1 MKLRFSLIVIA
12 LNLAIV
18 AALLLGATEVE
29 NIWRY
34 LFSPGF
40 DSESTNHLILWEIRI
55 PRIIAAI
62 LIGAALGLAGAIA
75 QSAANN
81 PLADP
86 AILGTSAGASLG
98 VVIAV
103 LLNVAEVGSL
113 LAVLFAVIGALLAT
127 ALTFTWART
136 AGALIIIGIGT
147 SALFSA
153 IVGLLITSTNNPE
166 IRSISFWSLGSLAL
180 ATPDNLLIIAPV
192 FVVCLVIAIKIAPQL
207 DLLALGDIS
216 VRHLGRS
223 PKKIRLKAFVIIGL
237 LVAVSV
243 STVGSIS
250 FLALA
255 APHIA
260 RIVFGGR
267 NQILTIASSLIGALI
282 LLIGDT
288 IARSALPPYE
298 LPIGLITALLG
309 APILIVLVRK
319 AALAW
324 K

>member
-18 AALLLGATEVE
+18 TSLLLGATEVE

-34 LFSPGF
+34 LLNPGF
-40 DSESTNHLILWEIRI
+40 DTESTNHLILWEIRI
-55 PRIIAAI
+55 PRIFAAL

-103 LLNVAEVGSL
+103 LLNVAEVGSV

-153 IVGLLITSTNNPE
+153 IVGLLITSTHNPE

-180 ATPDNLLIIAPV
+180 ATADNLLIIAPV
-192 FVVCLVIAIKIAPQL
+192 FIICLVIAIKIAPQL

-223 PKKIRLKAFVIIGL
+223 PKNIRLRAFVIISL

-260 RIVFGGR
+260 RITFGGR
-267 NQILTIASSLIGALI
+267 NRVLAIASSLIGALI

-309 APILIVLVRK
+309 APILILLVRK

-324 K
+324 R

>member
-1 MKLRFSLIVIA
+1 MKLRFSLIAIA
-12 LNLAIV
+12 LNIAII
-18 AALLLGATEVE
+18 AALLMGATEIE
-29 NIWRY
+29 NLWRH
-34 LFSPGF
+34 LFNPGF
-40 DSESTNHLILWEIRI
+40 DSESTSHLILWEIRL
-55 PRIIAAI
+55 PRILVAL

-98 VVIAV
+98 VVIGV
-103 LLNVAEVGSL
+103 LLNLAQVGSL
-113 LAVLFAVIGALLAT
+113 LAVAFATIGALVAT
-127 ALTFTWART
+127 ALTFTWARSV
-136 AGALIIIGIGT
+136 GALIIIGIGT

-153 IVGLLITSTNNPE
+153 VVGLLITSTNNPE

-180 ATPDNLLIIAPV
+180 ATSDSLLIIAPV
-192 FVVCLVIAIKIAPQL
+192 FALCFFFAFKIAPQL

-223 PKKIRLKAFVIIGL
+223 PKKIRLRAFLIIGL

-260 RIVFGGR
+260 RITFGGKNR
-267 NQILTIASSLIGALI
+267 ILTIASSLIGALI
-282 LLIGDT
+282 LLVADT

-298 LPIGLITALLG
+298 LPIGLITSLLG
-309 APILIVLVRK
+309 APILILLVRK
-319 AALAW
+319 AALTW
-324 K
+324 R

>member
-1 MKLRFSLIVIA
+1 MKLRFSLIIIA
-12 LNLAIV
+12 LNIAVV
-18 AALLLGATEVE
+18 ASLLLGATQVE

-34 LFSPGF
+34 RFSPGF
-40 DSESTNHLILWEIRI
+40 DSASTNHLILWQIRI
-55 PRIIAAI
+55 PRILVAL

-98 VVIAV
+98 VVIGV
-103 LLNVAEVGSL
+103 LLNLAEVGSV
-113 LAVLFAVIGALLAT
+113 LAVLFATIGALLAT
-127 ALTFTWART
+127 ALTFTWARSV
-136 AGALIIIGIGT
+136 GALIIIGIGT

-153 IVGLLITSTNNPE
+153 VVGLLITATNNPE

-180 ATPDNLLIIAPV
+180 ATSESLLIITPV
-192 FVVCLVIAIKIAPQL
+192 FLVCFFFAFKIAPQL
-207 DLLALGDIS
+207 DLLSLGDIS
-216 VRHLGRS
+216 VRHLGLS
-223 PKKIRLKAFVIIGL
+223 AKTIRLKAFLIIGL

-260 RIVFGGR
+260 RILFGGKNR
-267 NQILTIASSLIGALI
+267 ILTIASSLIGALI
-282 LLIGDT
+282 LLVGDT
-288 IARSALPPYE
+288 IARSVLPPYE
-298 LPIGLITALLG
+298 LPIGLITSLLG
-309 APILIVLVRK
+309 APILILLVRK
-319 AALAW
+319 AALTW

>member
-1 MKLRFSLIVIA
+1 MKLRFSLIAIA
-12 LNLAIV
+12 LNIAVI
-18 AALLLGATEVE
+18 AALLMGATEIE
-29 NIWRY
+29 NLWRH
-34 LFSPGF
+34 LLNPGF
-40 DSESTNHLILWEIRI
+40 EPESTSHLILWEIRI
-55 PRIIAAI
+55 PRILVAL

-98 VVIAV
+98 VVIGV
-103 LLNVAEVGSL
+103 LLNLTEVGSL
-113 LAVLFAVIGALLAT
+113 LAVAFATIGALLAT
-127 ALTFTWART
+127 ALTFTWARSV
-136 AGALIIIGIGT
+136 GALIIIGIGT

-180 ATPDNLLIIAPV
+180 ATSDSLMVIAPV
-192 FVVCLVIAIKIAPQL
+192 FALCFFYGFKIAPQL

-216 VRHLGRS
+216 VRHLGLS
-223 PKKIRLKAFVIIGL
+223 PKKIRLKAFFIIGL

-260 RIVFGGR
+260 RIAFGGKNR
-267 NQILTIASSLIGALI
+267 VLTIASSLIGALI
-282 LLIGDT
+282 LLVADT

-298 LPIGLITALLG
+298 LPIGLITSLLG
-309 APILIVLVRK
+309 APILILLVRK

>member
-12 LNLAIV
+12 LNIAVV
-18 AALLLGATEVE
+18 ASLLLGATQVE

-34 LFSPGF
+34 LFNPGF
-40 DSESTNHLILWEIRI
+40 DSASTNHLILWQIRI
-55 PRIIAAI
+55 PRILVAL

-98 VVIAV
+98 VVIGV
-103 LLNVAEVGSL
+103 LLNFAEVGSV
-113 LAVLFAVIGALLAT
+113 LAVLFATVGALIAT
-127 ALTFTWART
+127 ALTFTWARSV
-136 AGALIIIGIGT
+136 GALIIIGIGT

-153 IVGLLITSTNNPE
+153 VVGLLITATNNPE

-180 ATPDNLLIIAPV
+180 ATSESLLIITPV
-192 FVVCLVIAIKIAPQL
+192 FLVCFFFAFKIAPQL
-207 DLLALGDIS
+207 DLLSLGDIS
-216 VRHLGRS
+216 VRHLGLS
-223 PKKIRLKAFVIIGL
+223 AKAIRLKAFLIIGL

-260 RIVFGGR
+260 RILFGGKNR
-267 NQILTIASSLIGALI
+267 VLTIASSLIGALI
-282 LLIGDT
+282 LLVGDT
-288 IARSALPPYE
+288 IARSVLPPYE
-298 LPIGLITALLG
+298 LPIGLITSLLG
-309 APILIVLVRK
+309 APILILLVRK
-319 AALAW
+319 AALTW

>member
-18 AALLLGATEVE
+18 TSLLLGATEVE

-34 LFSPGF
+34 LLNPGF
-40 DSESTNHLILWEIRI
+40 DTESTNHLILWEIRI
-55 PRIIAAI
+55 PRIFAAL

-103 LLNVAEVGSL
+103 LLNVAEVGSV

-180 ATPDNLLIIAPV
+180 ATADNLLIIAPV
-192 FVVCLVIAIKIAPQL
+192 FIICLVIAIKIAPQL

-223 PKKIRLKAFVIIGL
+223 PKNIRLRAFVIISL

-260 RIVFGGR
+260 RITFGGR
-267 NQILTIASSLIGALI
+267 NRILAIASSLIGALI

-309 APILIVLVRK
+309 APILILLVRK

-324 K
+324 R

>member
-18 AALLLGATEVE
+18 TSLLLGATEVE

-34 LFSPGF
+34 LLNPGF
-40 DSESTNHLILWEIRI
+40 DTESTNHLILWEIRI
-55 PRIIAAI
+55 PRIFAAL

-103 LLNVAEVGSL
+103 LLNLAEVGSV

-180 ATPDNLLIIAPV
+180 ATADNLLIIAPV
-192 FVVCLVIAIKIAPQL
+192 FIICLVIAIKIAPQL

-223 PKKIRLKAFVIIGL
+223 PKNIRLRAFVIISL

-260 RIVFGGR
+260 RITFGGR
-267 NQILTIASSLIGALI
+267 NRILAIASSLIGALI

-309 APILIVLVRK
+309 APILILLVRK

-324 K
+324 R

>member
-1 MKLRFSLIVIA
+1 MKLRFSLLVIA
-12 LNLAIV
+12 LNIAV
-18 AALLLGATEVE
+18 AASLLLGATQVE

-34 LFSPGF
+34 LFNPGY
-40 DSESTNHLILWEIRI
+40 DVSSTNHLILWQIRI
-55 PRIIAAI
+55 PRILVAL

-98 VVIAV
+98 VVIGV
-103 LLNVAEVGSL
+103 LLNLAEVGSL
-113 LAVLFAVIGALLAT
+113 NAVLFATIGALIAT
-127 ALTFTWART
+127 ALTFTWARSVS
-136 AGALIIIGIGT
+136 ALIIIGIGT

-153 IVGLLITSTNNPE
+153 LVGLLITSTNNPE

-180 ATPDNLLIIAPV
+180 ATSESLLIICPV
-192 FVVCLVIAIKIAPQL
+192 FLLCFFVAFKVAPEL
-207 DLLALGDIS
+207 DLLALGDTS
-216 VRHLGRS
+216 VRHLGKS
-223 PKKIRLKAFVIIGL
+223 AKKIRLKAFLIIGL

-243 STVGSIS
+243 SSVGSIS

-260 RIVFGGR
+260 RIIFGGKNR
-267 NQILTIASSLIGALI
+267 ILTIASSLIGALI

-298 LPIGLITALLG
+298 LPIGLITSLLG
-309 APILIVLVRK
+309 APILIFLVRK
-319 AALAW
+319 VALTW

>member
-18 AALLLGATEVE
+18 TSLLLGATEVE

-34 LFSPGF
+34 LLNPGF
-40 DSESTNHLILWEIRI
+40 DTESTNHLILWEIRI
-55 PRIIAAI
+55 PRIFAAL

-103 LLNVAEVGSL
+103 LLNVAEVGSV

-180 ATPDNLLIIAPV
+180 ATADNLLIIAPV
-192 FVVCLVIAIKIAPQL
+192 FLICLVIAIKIAPQL

-223 PKKIRLKAFVIIGL
+223 PKNIRLRAFVIISL

-260 RIVFGGR
+260 RITFGGR
-267 NQILTIASSLIGALI
+267 NRILAIASSLIGALI

-309 APILIVLVRK
+309 APILILLVRK

-324 K
+324 R

>member
-18 AALLLGATEVE
+18 TSLLLGATEVE

-34 LFSPGF
+34 LLNPGF
-40 DSESTNHLILWEIRI
+40 DTESTNHLILWEIRI
-55 PRIIAAI
+55 PRIFAAL

-98 VVIAV
+98 VVTAV
-103 LLNVAEVGSL
+103 LLNVAEVGSV

-180 ATPDNLLIIAPV
+180 ATADNLLIIAPV
-192 FVVCLVIAIKIAPQL
+192 FIICLVIAIKIAPQL

-223 PKKIRLKAFVIIGL
+223 PKNIRLRAFVIISL

-260 RIVFGGR
+260 RITFGGR
-267 NQILTIASSLIGALI
+267 NRVLAIASSLIGALI

-309 APILIVLVRK
+309 APILILLVRK

-324 K
+324 R

>member
-1 MKLRFSLIVIA
+1 MKLRFSLLVIA

-18 AALLLGATEVE
+18 TSLLLGATEVE

-34 LFSPGF
+34 LLNPGF
-40 DSESTNHLILWEIRI
+40 DTESTNHLILWEIRI
-55 PRIIAAI
+55 PRIFAAL

-103 LLNVAEVGSL
+103 LLNVAEVGSV

-180 ATPDNLLIIAPV
+180 ATADNLLIIAPV
-192 FVVCLVIAIKIAPQL
+192 FAICLVIAIKIAPQL

-223 PKKIRLKAFVIIGL
+223 PKNIRLRAFVIISL

-260 RIVFGGR
+260 RITFGGR
-267 NQILTIASSLIGALI
+267 NRILAIASSLIGALI

-309 APILIVLVRK
+309 APILILLVRK

-324 K
+324 R

>member
-1 MKLRFSLIVIA
+1 MKLRFTFLVIA
-12 LNLAIV
+12 LNVAVI
-18 AALLLGATEVE
+18 AALLLGATQVE

-34 LFSPGF
+34 LFNPGF
-40 DSESTNHLILWEIRI
+40 DSSSTNHLILWQIRI
-55 PRIIAAI
+55 PRILVAL

-98 VVIAV
+98 VVIGV
-103 LLNVAEVGSL
+103 LLNLVEVGSL
-113 LAVLFAVIGALLAT
+113 LAVLFATIGALIAT
-127 ALTFTWART
+127 ALTFTWARSVS
-136 AGALIIIGIGT
+136 ALIIIGIGT

-153 IVGLLITSTNNPE
+153 LVGLLITSTNNPE

-180 ATPDNLLIIAPV
+180 ANSDSLLIITPV
-192 FVVCLVIAIKIAPQL
+192 FALCLFFAFKVAPEL
-207 DLLALGDIS
+207 DLLTLGDLS
-216 VRHLGRS
+216 VRHLGKS
-223 PKKIRLKAFVIIGL
+223 AKKIRLKAFLIIGL

-243 STVGSIS
+243 SAVGSIS

-260 RIVFGGR
+260 RIIFGGKSR
-267 NQILTIASSLIGALI
+267 VLTIASSLIGALI
-282 LLIGDT
+282 LLISDT

-298 LPIGLITALLG
+298 LPIGLITSLLG
-309 APILIVLVRK
+309 APILIFLVRK
-319 AALAW
+319 VALTW

>member
-18 AALLLGATEVE
+18 TSLLLGATEVE

-34 LFSPGF
+34 LLNPGY
-40 DSESTNHLILWEIRI
+40 DSDSTNHLILWEIRI
-55 PRIIAAI
+55 PRIFAAL

-113 LAVLFAVIGALLAT
+113 LAVFFAVIGALLAT

-192 FVVCLVIAIKIAPQL
+192 FAVCLAIAIKIAPQL
-207 DLLALGDIS
+207 DLLALGDIT

-223 PKKIRLKAFVIIGL
+223 PKYIRLKAFVIIGL

-260 RIVFGGR
+260 RI
-267 NQILTIASSLIGALI
+267 
-282 LLIGDT
+282 D
-288 IARSALPPYE
+288 
-298 LPIGLITALLG
+298 
-309 APILIVLVRK
+309 RK
-319 AALAW
+319 SVV
-324 K
+324 

>member
-1 MKLRFSLIVIA
+1 MKLRFTFLVIA
-12 LNLAIV
+12 LNVAVI
-18 AALLLGATEVE
+18 AALLLGATQVE

-34 LFSPGF
+34 LFNPGF
-40 DSESTNHLILWEIRI
+40 DSSSTNHLILWQIRI
-55 PRIIAAI
+55 PRILVAL

-98 VVIAV
+98 VVIGV
-103 LLNVAEVGSL
+103 LLNLVEVGSL
-113 LAVLFAVIGALLAT
+113 LAVLFATIGALIAT
-127 ALTFTWART
+127 ALTFTWARSVS
-136 AGALIIIGIGT
+136 ALIIIGIGT

-153 IVGLLITSTNNPE
+153 LVGLLITSTNNPE

-180 ATPDNLLIIAPV
+180 ANSDSLLIITPIFALCLFFAFKVAPE
-192 FVVCLVIAIKIAPQL
+192 L
-207 DLLALGDIS
+207 DLLPLGDLS
-216 VRHLGRS
+216 VRHLGKS
-223 PKKIRLKAFVIIGL
+223 AKKIRLKAFLIIGL

-243 STVGSIS
+243 SAVGSIS

-260 RIVFGGR
+260 RIIFGGKSR
-267 NQILTIASSLIGALI
+267 VLTIASSLIGALI
-282 LLIGDT
+282 LLISDT

-298 LPIGLITALLG
+298 LPIGLITSLLG
-309 APILIVLVRK
+309 APILIFLVRK
-319 AALAW
+319 VALTW

>member
-1 MKLRFSLIVIA
+1 MKLRFTLIVIA

-18 AALLLGATEVE
+18 TSLVLGATEVE

-34 LFSPGF
+34 LLNPGY
-40 DSESTNHLILWEIRI
+40 DSASTNHLILWEIRI
-55 PRIIAAI
+55 PRIFAAL

-223 PKKIRLKAFVIIGL
+223 PKRIRLGAFVIIGL

-309 APILIVLVRK
+309 APILILLVRK

>member
-1 MKLRFSLIVIA
+1 MKLRFTLIVIT
-12 LNLAIV
+12 LNLAII

-34 LFSPGF
+34 LLNPGL

-55 PRIIAAI
+55 PRIFAAL

-192 FVVCLVIAIKIAPQL
+192 FAVCLVIAIKIAPQL

-260 RIVFGGR
+260 RITFGGR
-267 NQILTIASSLIGALI
+267 NRILTIASSLIGALI

-309 APILIVLVRK
+309 APILILLVRK

-324 K
+324 R

>member
-1 MKLRFSLIVIA
+1 M
-12 LNLAIV
+12 
-18 AALLLGATEVE
+18 T
-29 NIWRY
+29 
-34 LFSPGF
+34 
-40 DSESTNHLILWEIRI
+40 
-55 PRIIAAI
+55 
-62 LIGAALGLAGAIA
+62 GAIA

-98 VVIAV
+98 VVIGV
-103 LLNVAEVGSL
+103 LLNLAEVGSVT
-113 LAVLFAVIGALLAT
+113 AVLFATIGALIAT
-127 ALTFTWART
+127 ALTFTWARSVS
-136 AGALIIIGIGT
+136 ALIIIGIGT

-153 IVGLLITSTNNPE
+153 LVGLLITSTNNPE

-180 ATPDNLLIIAPV
+180 ATSESLFIISPV
-192 FVVCLVIAIKIAPQL
+192 FLLCFLFAFKVAPEL

-216 VRHLGRS
+216 VRHLGKS
-223 PKKIRLKAFVIIGL
+223 AKTIRLKAFLIIGL

-243 STVGSIS
+243 SAVGSIS

-260 RIVFGGR
+260 RIIFGGKNR
-267 NQILTIASSLIGALI
+267 VLSIASSLIGALI

-288 IARSALPPYE
+288 IARSAMPPYE
-298 LPIGLITALLG
+298 LPIGLITSLLG
-309 APILIVLVRK
+309 APILIFLVRK
-319 AALAW
+319 VALEW

>member
-18 AALLLGATEVE
+18 TSLLLGATEVE

-34 LFSPGF
+34 LLNPGY
-40 DSESTNHLILWEIRI
+40 DSASTNHLILWEIRI
-55 PRIIAAI
+55 PRIFAAL

-192 FVVCLVIAIKIAPQL
+192 FAVCLAIAIKIAPQL
-207 DLLALGDIS
+207 DLLALGDIT

-223 PKKIRLKAFVIIGL
+223 PKNIRLKAFVIIGL

-260 RIVFGGR
+260 RITFGGR
-267 NQILTIASSLIGALI
+267 NRILAIASSLIGAFI

-309 APILIVLVRK
+309 APILILLVRK

-324 K
+324 R

>member
-1 MKLRFSLIVIA
+1 MKLRFTLIVIA

-18 AALLLGATEVE
+18 TSLVLGATEVE

-34 LFSPGF
+34 LLNPGY
-40 DSESTNHLILWEIRI
+40 DSASTNHLILWEIRI
-55 PRIIAAI
+55 PRIFAAL

-180 ATPDNLLIIAPV
+180 VTPDNLLIIAPV

-223 PKKIRLKAFVIIGL
+223 PKRIRLGAFVIIGL

-309 APILIVLVRK
+309 APILILLVRK

>member
-1 MKLRFSLIVIA
+1 MKLRFTFLVIA
-12 LNLAIV
+12 LNVAVI
-18 AALLLGATEVE
+18 AALLLGATQVE

-34 LFSPGF
+34 LFNPGF
-40 DSESTNHLILWEIRI
+40 DSSSTNHLILWQIRI
-55 PRIIAAI
+55 PRILVAL

-98 VVIAV
+98 VVIGV
-103 LLNVAEVGSL
+103 LLNLVEVGSL
-113 LAVLFAVIGALLAT
+113 LAVLFATIGALIAT
-127 ALTFTWART
+127 TLTFTWARSVS
-136 AGALIIIGIGT
+136 ALIIIGIGT

-153 IVGLLITSTNNPE
+153 LVGLLITSTNNPE

-180 ATPDNLLIIAPV
+180 ANSDSLLIITPV
-192 FVVCLVIAIKIAPQL
+192 FALCLFFAFKVAPEL
-207 DLLALGDIS
+207 DLLTLGDLS
-216 VRHLGRS
+216 VRHLGKS
-223 PKKIRLKAFVIIGL
+223 AKKIRLKAFLIIGL

-243 STVGSIS
+243 SAVGSIS

-260 RIVFGGR
+260 RIIFGGKSR
-267 NQILTIASSLIGALI
+267 VLTIASSLIGALI
-282 LLIGDT
+282 LLISDT

-298 LPIGLITALLG
+298 LPIGLITSLLG
-309 APILIVLVRK
+309 APILIFLVRK
-319 AALAW
+319 VALTW